1 MIAVAVVRRSRSR
14 MCPGRSRCIV
24 SRACRMVAV
33 AVAVVWRSRTLSHF
47 KLTNQKKTLKT
58 NDLLLRSSTHC
69 YCLVVT
75 T

>member
-14 MCPGRSRCIV
+14 RCPGRNRCIC

-33 AVAVVWRSRTLSHF
+33 AVVCRSRTLSHL
-47 KLTNQKKTLKT
+47 KLTKQIKTLKT
-58 NDLLLRSSTHC
+58 NDVLLRSSTHC